1 MSELH
6 KAAGKEDLQLLREL
20 LELDADINA
29 RDGIGRA
36 SLHVAAIGGHL
47 EVAYFLLKSG
57 ADLSL

>member
-36 SLHVAAIGGHL
+36 
-47 EVAYFLLKSG
+47 
-57 ADLSL
+57 